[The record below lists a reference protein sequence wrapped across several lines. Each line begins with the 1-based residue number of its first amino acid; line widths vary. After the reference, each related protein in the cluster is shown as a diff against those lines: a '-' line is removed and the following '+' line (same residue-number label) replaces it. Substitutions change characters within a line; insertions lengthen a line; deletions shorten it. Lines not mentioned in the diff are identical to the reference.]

1 MSFTFALWGDVK
13 LLTKSVHNRKYGYFL
28 ELLIAARKTAGLTQV
43 EVAKRLTRPQSYVSK
58 YENGERRLDVVEL
71 LDVAQAINLD
81 PITLLR
87 KLKARTD

>member
-1 MSFTFALWGDVK
+1 V
-13 LLTKSVHNRKYGYFL
+13 TKSVHNRKYGYFL

-87 KLKARTD
+87 KLKARMD